1 MFRKIPLTILKSA
14 FALIV
19 VAAFSPAQ
27 SPPAQATVTVG
38 GKTVTIRYS
47 APSVRGRQIFGT
59 GGLLSQ
65 DPTYPAWRAGANSA
79 TAFHTDA
86 AIDIGGL
93 TVPKG
98 DYTLYVWV
106 KDPDAWELIVNKQ
119 NGQWGLEYDA
129 KQDLG
134 RVKMTMSKP
143 PAPVETLKY
152 TLSSSGAGKANLQ
165 LAWEK
170 HIASAPITFK

>member
-1 MFRKIPLTILKSA
+1 MSMTTTILKC
-14 FALIV
+14 ALALT
-19 VAAFSPAQ
+19 AAAGLASAQ
-27 SPPAQATVTVG
+27 SPSAQATVTVG
-38 GKTVTIRYS
+38 GKTLTIHYS
-47 APSVRGRQIFGT
+47 APSVRGRQIFGN

-86 AIDIGGL
+86 NLDIGGL
-93 TVPKG
+93 NVPKG
-98 DYTLYVWV
+98 DYTLYAWV
-106 KDPDAWELIVNKQ
+106 KDPEAWDLIINKQ

-143 PAPVETLKY
+143 TGVIEILKY
-152 TLSSSGAGKANLQ
+152 TLSDQGGGKVKLQ
-165 LAWEK
+165 LEWEK
-170 HIASAPITFK
+170 HIASVSIALKP